1 MKVTI
6 NLKEGNRPM
15 TARTIWILAG
25 VIILPLMATAKD
37 TSAAPQ
43 NARAANIL
51 RNAGTAADYVD
62 KAQAEKLLS
71 EREMLVLKIHALR
84 LELIKKDPR
93 LRRMYEQLI
102 QQARD
107 LAMELESKKEM
118 RNITESLGEIDSK
131 LNRLQKK

>member
-1 MKVTI
+1 
-6 NLKEGNRPM
+6 M

-25 VIILPLMATAKD
+25 VIIFPLIATAKD
-37 TSAAPQ
+37 TSAATQ
-43 NARAANIL
+43 NARAVNIL
-51 RNAGTAADYVD
+51 RNAVTADDYAD

-84 LELIKKDPR
+84 MELIKKDPR

-107 LAMELESKKEM
+107 LSMELESKKEM

>member
-1 MKVTI
+1 
-6 NLKEGNRPM
+6 M

-25 VIILPLMATAKD
+25 VIIFPLIATAKD
-37 TSAAPQ
+37 TSGATQ

-51 RNAGTAADYVD
+51 RNAGTADDYVD
-62 KAQAEKLLS
+62 KTQAEKLLS

-118 RNITESLGEIDSK
+118 RNITESLGEVDSK

>member
-1 MKVTI
+1 
-6 NLKEGNRPM
+6 M

-25 VIILPLMATAKD
+25 VIIFPLIATAKD
-37 TSAAPQ
+37 TSAATQ
-43 NARAANIL
+43 NTRAANIL

-62 KAQAEKLLS
+62 KTQAEKLLS